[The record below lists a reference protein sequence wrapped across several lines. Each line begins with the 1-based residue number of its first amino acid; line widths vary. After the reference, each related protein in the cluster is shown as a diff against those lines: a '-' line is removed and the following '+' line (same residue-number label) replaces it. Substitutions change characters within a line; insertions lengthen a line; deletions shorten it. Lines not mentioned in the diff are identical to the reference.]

1 MESLEYWSNGIR
13 TSSEARH
20 STTPVLH
27 RSKSKLHMTSAKK
40 LRGQVNKKLRV
51 LVAKV
56 GLDGHDRGVKIVARA
71 LRDAGIEVI
80 YLGIHNTPAEIAI
93 SAMQEDADA
102 IGLSIHSAAH
112 LTLFGE
118 VIKLLKANKANDI
131 VVFGGGI
138 VPGEDV
144 GQLKRMGVKKIF
156 TPGAPLEEIVRFV
169 KSIGVET
176 RKARGGRQQ
185 SLAPLPTLLTGK
197 LRKERNKPKRA

>member
-1 MESLEYWSNGIR
+1 MTPAQKS
-13 TSSEARH
+13 TS
-20 STTPVLH
+20 
-27 RSKSKLHMTSAKK
+27 
-40 LRGQVNKKLRV
+40 QVSKKLRV

-80 YLGIHNTPAEIAI
+80 YLGIHNTPEEIAA
-93 SAMQEDADA
+93 SALQEDADA
-102 IGLSIHSAAH
+102 IGLSVHSAAH

-118 VIKLLKANKANDI
+118 VIKLLKANNANDI

-138 VPGEDV
+138 VPGEDI
-144 GQLKRMGVKKIF
+144 GKLQRMGVKKIF

-176 RKARGGRQQ
+176 RKARGDRRR
-185 SLAPLPTLLTGK
+185 SLASSPPPTLLTGT
-197 LRKERNKPKRA
+197 LRKRRNKPKST